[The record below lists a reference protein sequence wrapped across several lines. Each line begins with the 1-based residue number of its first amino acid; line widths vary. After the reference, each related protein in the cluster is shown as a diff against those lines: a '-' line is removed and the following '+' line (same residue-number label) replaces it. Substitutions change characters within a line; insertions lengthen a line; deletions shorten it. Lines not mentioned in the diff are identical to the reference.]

1 MHKQTI
7 QTSTNKYDVIIGEGL
22 LTNIAEYFPKRY
34 TNILIITDSAVRS
47 LYAETI
53 QTGLKS
59 HCDNIGIATVPA
71 GEASKSIDYY
81 YQLLT
86 EAVDH
91 HLDRKSLIIALGGG
105 MIGDLAGFVAATYM
119 RGIDFIQVPTTIL
132 AHDSSVGGKVAIN
145 HPKGKNLIGNFYPPV
160 AVIYDVKTLTSLPA
174 KEIRS
179 GYAEI
184 VKHGFISRKAFL
196 DQIMKTNLRN
206 TLDPYDLVDQLEKG
220 IAVKARIVEQ
230 DEKENDIRKFLN
242 FGHTL
247 GHAIEAELGYGN
259 ITHGEAVAIGMLF
272 AIRVSEQIFQVEL
285 PYDSLLQWLKENNYP
300 LTISSLNIEHVI
312 DRMKLDK
319 KSENA
324 IVQMVLLEK
333 IGQPKIVNLEDQVLK
348 KHLEIFIRELG

>member
-1 MHKQTI
+1 M
-7 QTSTNKYDVIIGEGL
+7 
-22 LTNIAEYFPKRY
+22 
-34 TNILIITDSAVRS
+34 
-47 LYAETI
+47 
-53 QTGLKS
+53 
-59 HCDNIGIATVPA
+59 
-71 GEASKSIDYY
+71 
-81 YQLLT
+81 
-86 EAVDH
+86 
-91 HLDRKSLIIALGGG
+91 
-105 MIGDLAGFVAATYM
+105 
-119 RGIDFIQVPTTIL
+119 
-132 AHDSSVGGKVAIN
+132 
-145 HPKGKNLIGNFYPPV
+145 

-206 TLDPYDLVDQLEKG
+206 TLDPYDLVDQLQKG